1 MNKIIKT
8 KEYDRIEFTVQFCK
22 QQKKRVNSFFLT
34 DAQQSISVFYQQKK
48 KKKIISLTKLKCIYN
63 LISNEE
69 L

>member
-48 KKKIISLTKLKCIYN
+48 KKKDYKLNKIEMY
-63 LISNEE
+63 LQFDI
-69 L
+69 